1 MPYTLDYSDVPTI
14 AIAVSDTEHL
24 PPLADYPTISWHPV
38 SGKHLLSFSTAF
50 SGDGRPEAS
59 QSFDLEAGNLPDA
72 LAEARRELRLYG
84 RFALKRFRRTQQV
97 ARPDTSLSQPS
108 TASNY

>member
-14 AIAVSDTEHL
+14 AIAVSETEHL

-50 SGDGRPEAS
+50 SGDGQPEAS

-72 LAEARRELRLYG
+72 LVEARRELRLYG
-84 RFALKRFRRTQQV
+84 RFALKRFRRTE
-97 ARPDTSLSQPS
+97 RLSQL
-108 TASNY
+108 TAGAVADGS